1 MRLMLKKQL
10 HFKNISFFSVVLL
23 VTISSNAQILEPVK
37 WTIES
42 KKLDDKEFEIV
53 YTAKIDNGWHLYSQ
67 FIKPNGPKPTSFNLE
82 ESTKFIQ
89 IGKVTEEKGYDA
101 YEEFFKMEVKYFKDK
116 AVFVQKVKKVNNDKA
131 TIIGEIE
138 FMSCN
143 DESCVP
149 GYFDIEI
156 ELI

>member
-1 MRLMLKKQL
+1 M
-10 HFKNISFFSVVLL
+10 
-23 VTISSNAQILEPVK
+23 EPVK

-42 KKLDDKEFEIV
+42 KKLNDKEYEIV

-67 FIKPNGPKPTSFNLE
+67 FIKPNGPNPTSFNLE

-116 AVFVQKVKKVNNDKA
+116 AVFVQKIKKVNNDKV
-131 TIIGEIE
+131 TLIGEIE

-143 DESCVP
+143 NEVCVP